1 MTTGIMARSLV
12 RLIDYFLLIINKN
25 DMTFNSYKSI
35 INHRSSSIFLSK
47 IPSYLLLKSSNVV
60 IIECCIRVVSNLA
73 INFNCQVY

>member
-1 MTTGIMARSLV
+1 MINYLLYLKNGMTTGIMARSPV

-47 IPSYLLLKSSNVV
+47 IPSYLLLKSSKKY
-60 IIECCIRVVSNLA
+60 
-73 INFNCQVY
+73 FCQGP